1 VLVGI
6 GIRDDDVDGRGVAM
20 RRPTDWTRSCKAEC
34 TVAVVAEEGEGL
46 VALSVERF
54 CRTAQSKR
62 SLSTA
67 SCLKHSSR
75 NWGEMEEKKGV

>member
-1 VLVGI
+1 MNSAGMLLGVGI
-6 GIRDDDVDGRGVAM
+6 RDDDDDVDGRGVAM

-34 TVAVVAEEGEGL
+34 TEAAVEEEEGL
-46 VALSVERF
+46 VALVSVERF

-75 NWGEMEEKKGV
+75 N